1 MITKHEFQSGI
12 GNITSLVM
20 DSDEFYELCD
30 DIRVRFSEQNFT
42 VTKISLDDVKKLR
55 DNGHIPLVK
64 RGALTQFIFDK
75 YGVNTD
81 LLSAIV
87 RGNGMAVFAK
97 AFSQGQA

>member
-20 DSDEFYELCD
+20 DNDEFHALCD
-30 DIRVRFSEQNFT
+30 EIQTKFS
-42 VTKISLDDVKKLR
+42 KLSSDDVQKLR

-64 RGALTQFIFDK
+64 RGSMTQFIFDK
-75 YGVNTD
+75 YEVGTD
-81 LLSAIV
+81 LLSAII
-87 RGNGMAVFAK
+87 RGNGMAIFAK